1 MARPWNI
8 LFADD
13 SVAHVQIAREA
24 LSRPGVVDHRLA
36 VAATGAD
43 ALDRIF
49 RRPPYEATRRPDLLL
64 LDLDL
69 PVVSGLDVLA
79 AMKADPDARA
89 IPVVV
94 LTRAPSPEDLAACYA
109 RGANSVVDY
118 PIPLEDLAE
127 TFRSVVGYWT
137 GLNALARGAGR

>member
-1 MARPWNI
+1 MARPWDI

-24 LSRPGVVDHRLA
+24 LADSDVVAHRLS
-36 VAATGAD
+36 VAWTGAD

-49 RRPPYEATRRPDLLL
+49 RRPPYEAERRPDLLL

-69 PVVSGLDVLA
+69 PIVSGLDVLA
-79 AMKADPDARA
+79 AVKADPKARA

-94 LTRAPSPEDLAACYA
+94 LTRAPRPEDLAACYSL
-109 RGANSVVDY
+109 GANSVVDY
-118 PIPLEDLAE
+118 PIPLEALAE
-127 TFRSVVGYWT
+127 TFRRVVTYWAS
-137 GLNALARGAGR
+137 LNSLPRRRER

>member
-1 MARPWNI
+1 MAKPWDI

-24 LSRPGVVDHRLA
+24 LATSDVVAHRLS
-36 VAATGAD
+36 VAWTGAD

-49 RRPPYEATRRPDLLL
+49 RRPPYEAARRPDLLL

-69 PVVSGLDVLA
+69 PVVSGLDVLRTV
-79 AMKADPDARA
+79 KEDPKARA

-94 LTRAPSPEDLAACYA
+94 LTRAPRPEDLAACYA
-109 RGANSVVDY
+109 LGANSVVDY

-127 TFRSVVGYWT
+127 TFRRVVAYWASVNS
-137 GLNALARGAGR
+137 LPRRAAP